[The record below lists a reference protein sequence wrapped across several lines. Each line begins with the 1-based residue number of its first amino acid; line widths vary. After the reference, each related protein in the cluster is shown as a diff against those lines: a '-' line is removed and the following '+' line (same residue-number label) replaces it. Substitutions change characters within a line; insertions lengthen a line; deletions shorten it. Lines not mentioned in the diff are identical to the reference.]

1 MNYYQILMKLIKMKK
16 LKKMSNFDYNPNYLN
31 NIKIL
36 DDKEKE
42 QLNSLN
48 NMTIYDF
55 LNNKNLVEKIGF
67 DFIYSSSQIEGNT
80 YTKAETLSLIEDGIT
95 AGGKKYSD
103 AKMILN
109 LKNVYNDIL
118 VNRKPINKDTLL
130 DIHYIISEDLV
141 EKQNQGNM
149 RNKPISG
156 IGGTNYIPLNP
167 SERLNEELKYLFKQ
181 YNKIENPYEK
191 SIYLHNNLCY
201 LQYFEDCNKRT
212 ARTMQFLSLI
222 NDDIMPMVIIDNNKE
237 KLSEYRGIIVDY
249 YDTGSHKTYKDF
261 FINCYKEQD
270 KFISKI
276 IENTKVFKPKI
287 KNKID
292 KNTDVER

>member
-1 MNYYQILMKLIKMKK
+1 MKLIKMKK